1 MKLINPPRWMA
12 GVSVWGIVSGIL
24 SAVGGLS
31 VLGGVA
37 WWLLLTEER
46 GEHEGN
52 RDADEALEEIG
63 GAGKKKDGKAK
74 GKKEEKEKEKRKEDE
89 GEKKK

>member
-1 MKLINPPRWMA
+1 MSLW
-12 GVSVWGIVSGIL
+12 GVVRGIL

-37 WWLLLTEER
+37 WWLLLIEER
-46 GEHEGN
+46 AEHEGN

-63 GAGKKKDGKAK
+63 RAGKKKDEKDK
-74 GKKEEKEKEKRKEDE
+74 GKKEEKEKEKRKKEDE